1 MVDGVGDILGGDG
14 ISNEGQRWRQRI
26 SYLTPPETSLSMMP
40 SVPRRSQRTLLL
52 FSVVAF
58 VQVYSVLAK
67 STVLGD
73 KPIYETEVQQCS
85 TVQNLSNIKA
95 QLEEG
100 ESPFLRQIFGVLF
113 PFGPGWNSVL
123 GTLYISSVP
132 NFILAFIPAQINGDT
147 LNTMTAFATGGLLS
161 DVFLHLVPHSF
172 MGEHHDVHFIM
183 VEDKRNIIV
192 GLGIFVGFAS
202 FFMMEKTLRVLGS
215 GGDAHSHSHSH
226 THSVEGS
233 AIHSSGVE
241 VSHANGELKARKETK
256 QDKKEQA
263 QDEERSSQNGPSK
276 LSAYLNLFGDFVHNI
291 TDGLAMAASFYSS
304 PLIGATTTLACFAH
318 EIPHEIADYS
328 ILIRSGFTK
337 RQAMQ
342 SQFITAI
349 GAFIGTFMGIAIHNL
364 STSGETTEQS
374 DLVAALK
381 GTAAG
386 ILGTTVQMADL
397 VIPFVAGGFLY
408 IGAVAVLPTLLE
420 ESRSGKQ
427 ALREFAAMAFGVA
440 CMFLVAWNE

>member
-1 MVDGVGDILGGDG
+1 LDNKTMID
-14 ISNEGQRWRQRI
+14 
-26 SYLTPPETSLSMMP
+26 LSA
-40 SVPRRSQRTLLL
+40 RCRRTLLL
-52 FSVVAF
+52 LSFVACIHICTVF
-58 VQVYSVLAK
+58 AK
-67 STVLGD
+67 STVSC
-73 KPIYETEVQQCS
+73 PILESEIQECS
-85 TVQNLSNIKA
+85 TVRKLVKVKA
-95 QLEEG
+95 ELEEG
-100 ESPFLRQIFGVLF
+100 ESPILRQIFGFLF
-113 PFGPGWNSVL
+113 PFGPAWNSIL
-123 GTLYISSVP
+123 GTFYISSVP
-132 NFILAFIPAQINGDT
+132 NFILAFIPAQINGNT

-172 MGEHHDVHFIM
+172 VGEHHDVHFLM
-183 VEDKRNIIV
+183 VQDKRNIIV

-215 GGDAHSHSHSH
+215 DSEGGHSHSHSH
-226 THSVEGS
+226 VPD
-233 AIHSSGVE
+233 A
-241 VSHANGELKARKETK
+241 SHATGAVASADTSGLRSRGS
-256 QDKKEQA
+256 DKKNDDHT
-263 QDEERSSQNGPSK
+263 DEKAESTRGPSK

-337 RQAMQ
+337 KQAMQ
-342 SQFITAI
+342 SQFLTAI
-349 GAFIGTFMGIAIHNL
+349 GAFVGTFMGIAVHNL
-364 STSGETTEQS
+364 SSSGDQGEEVS
-374 DLVAALK
+374 DLVAAIR
-381 GTAAG
+381 GTASG

-420 ESRSGKQ
+420 ESKSGKQ
-427 ALREFAAMAFGVA
+427 ALREFGAMAFGVL